1 MTHLIRK
8 QKSPFNNTL
17 ATEFLTP
24 FTNIFDEFFGDN
36 YPEFVKKSGISYVKG
51 SYPKVDIFDYEDK
64 IVIEAEIPG
73 LSKEDINIKTKYDKE
88 LKSDILILSGEKNIN
103 DKHKDANCVWHEL
116 KRSAFARSFE
126 LTDNID
132 KDKIDAEF
140 KDGILDI
147 TLPKIKPTQIEEN
160 EKYISIK

>member
-1 MTHLIRK
+1 MTHLIRRPRN
-8 QKSPFNNTL
+8 PFNNTL
-17 ATEFLTP
+17 TTEFLTP
-24 FTNIFDEFFGDN
+24 FSNIFDEFFKDE

-64 IVIEAEIPG
+64 VVIEAEIPG

-88 LKSDILILSGEKNIN
+88 LKSDILILSGEKNISE
-103 DKHKDANCVWHEL
+103 KHKDANCVYHEL

-140 KDGILDI
+140 KNGVLDI
-147 TLPKIKPTQIEEN
+147 TLPKLKPTKVEEDEKQID
-160 EKYISIK
+160 IK